1 VAAEI
6 RALIVDDELLARRG
20 VRQLLAAHP
29 DVAIVGECR
38 GGGEALRVL
47 DALQPNLVFLDVQMP
62 EMDGFDVLRLH
73 GPDRMPM
80 VVFVTAHDE
89 FAVNAFEAHALDYLV
104 KPLSK
109 ARFNA
114 TMERVRERMRFAEA
128 AGLADK
134 LAALLASKDSG
145 IPTVAPRTT
154 SNFQRSGPYDRRIV
168 VRTREGKQLV
178 DVSEID
184 WIEAEDYYVRIH
196 AGGRDYLVRTS
207 IASLADRLDPKDF
220 VQVHRSAILRVDCV
234 RKLLS
239 AANGETAAILRDGTR
254 VPVSRRRRE
263 RFAALFRDVRR

>member
-1 VAAEI
+1 LGAEI

-38 GGGEALRVL
+38 GGREALRAL

-62 EMDGFDVLRLH
+62 EIDGFDVLRLH
-73 GPDRMPM
+73 GPERMPT

-89 FAVNAFEAHALDYLV
+89 FAVNAFEAHALDYLI
-104 KPLSK
+104 KPLSE

-114 TMERVRERMRFAEA
+114 TMDRVRERMRLAEA
-128 AGLADK
+128 AGLASK
-134 LAALLASKDSG
+134 LAALLASKDSRG
-145 IPTVAPRTT
+145 PVATL
-154 SNFQRSGPYDRRIV
+154 SASGDCRQFARYDRRIV
-168 VRTREGKQLV
+168 VRTQQGELLV
-178 DVSEID
+178 DVAEID

-196 AGGRDYLVRTS
+196 AGKRDYLVRTS

-220 VQVHRSAILRVDCV
+220 AQVHRSAILRVGCV
-234 RKLLS
+234 RELVS

-263 RFAALFRDVRR
+263 QFAALFRDVRR

>member
-1 VAAEI
+1 MAAEI

-38 GGGEALRVL
+38 GGREALRAL

-62 EMDGFDVLRLH
+62 EVDGFDVLRLH

-89 FAVNAFEAHALDYLV
+89 FAVNAFEVHALDYLV

-114 TMERVRERMRFAEA
+114 TMNQVREQMRVTEA
-128 AGLADK
+128 AGLAGR
-134 LAALLASKDSG
+134 LAALLASKDSHCP
-145 IPTVAPRTT
+145 IETLKA
-154 SNFQRSGPYDRRIV
+154 SGDSGQSPQYDRRIV
-168 VRTREGKQLV
+168 VRTREGELLV

-196 AGGRDYLVRTS
+196 VGKREYMLRTS
-207 IASLADRLDPKDF
+207 ISSLAERLDPKDF
-220 VQVHRSAILRVDCV
+220 AQVHRSAILGVDCV
-234 RKLLS
+234 RELVSS
-239 AANGETAAILRDGTR
+239 AQGETIAILRDGQR
-254 VPVSRRRRE
+254 VPISRRRRE
-263 RFAALFRDVRR
+263 QFAALFRDVRR